1 MCIKGTLIAKLKP
14 GFGVFFLLML
24 SMYTFQEMGKV
35 TKRIQYYIKKNY
47 KELFYKYY
55 FSDYK
60 EFSTGSINWFIM
72 TTPKHLGRLL
82 YLWIWTDFSGNGQ
95 FQSWYLSSISFEDLT
110 TKERYRNVF

>member
-14 GFGVFFLLML
+14 GFWFFFFKCYLCIHFKKWVK
-24 SMYTFQEMGKV
+24 SQREFSITFK
-35 TKRIQYYIKKNY
+35 KIQGA
-47 KELFYKYY
+47 FYKYY